1 MKTTKGSGTAFDDI
15 QRINERLLPCIPS
28 VRFVPEYPCE
38 WEEIMKEYNESKPI
52 IAWMWL
58 SDNRDA
64 TGIRGCGHSVV
75 IFDILPQG
83 LICYNDPIHGVV
95 SEDTG
100 TFISKWEHEDVNRTL
115 VKVKV
120 GDRTQRDMSEYL
132 IETIEGEEDEA
143 SNSR

>member
-1 MKTTKGSGTAFDDI
+1 MVLAYLRATYGETIPILSIKTIAKIVKTTKGSGTAFDDI

-75 IFDILPQG
+75 IFDILP
-83 LICYNDPIHGVV
+83 
-95 SEDTG
+95 
-100 TFISKWEHEDVNRTL
+100 
-115 VKVKV
+115 
-120 GDRTQRDMSEYL
+120 
-132 IETIEGEEDEA
+132 
-143 SNSR
+143 